1 MTVKPLS
8 DCHDI
13 SGEMRRYKA
22 SYNWAYIAADGHE
35 LLLKILGQI
44 LLRVP
49 HDMSMILSA
58 K

>member
-1 MTVKPLS
+1 MPLS

-13 SGEMRRYKA
+13 SGDMRRYKA

-35 LLLKILGQI
+35 LLLKISGHI

-49 HDMSMILSA
+49 LDMSTLSA